1 MTNTLE
7 ELYTLIDGR
16 VSATPNYQVK
26 LHTLAKAKLAIL
38 EELNQL
44 AGENFTA
51 LLDVYSSL
59 DGEREE
65 LHRQMLFEAALEL
78 GMELGRMAHNS

>member
-7 ELYTLIDGR
+7 ELYTLIDGQISISPSYR
-16 VSATPNYQVK
+16 EELCA
-26 LHTLAKAKLAIL
+26 LAKAKLAIL

-51 LLDVYSSL
+51 LLDVYTSL
-59 DGEREE
+59 DGEREQM
-65 LHRQMLFEAALEL
+65 HRKKLFEAALEL
-78 GMELGRMAHNS
+78 GMELGRMAHSS